1 MREAANGRPFPA
13 GKVIEGAVAEP
24 LLVRPGCRYQ
34 CHGDG
39 TCCTNIH
46 VIGPISRNDAGR
58 VRIAGTIVFPSRR
71 EPVVKH
77 DAGIEGQVVI
87 QHNGACVFLGDNAR
101 CRIHEAMGPEYKPTA
116 CRRFPVGATH
126 TPAGV
131 RVTLSHRCACV
142 SIGHSEPLEEEHARR
157 ILVSP
162 WTGRLLRDFEVT
174 QRVRW
179 YGRTSIPFEDYV
191 TWERSMIASLDRD
204 DGPSL
209 ETVLGIAADSLP
221 QMRRTGWAGVADKM
235 AKWTED
241 EPFGDGFSCILR
253 WAEGVVRHG
262 PEWMG
267 PHPNRPWGWTFERAA
282 ARSPQQNPERRIY
295 GSWLADELWAMQ
307 WASRGTLYRAMAD
320 MAARYRI
327 ALGIAAVMRRQG
339 LRTDVA
345 AAEAV
350 MIADTLGAWD
360 TWNEVRRYFEEA
372 PGGTF

>member
-1 MREAANGRPFPA
+1 VP
-13 GKVIEGAVAEP
+13 EP

-46 VIGPISRNDAGR
+46 VIGPISRTDASR
-58 VRIAGTIVFPSRR
+58 VRVAGSIVFASSR

-77 DAGIEGQVVI
+77 DAGIEGSVVI
-87 QHNGACVFLGDNAR
+87 QKNGACIFLDSNVR
-101 CRIHEAMGPEYKPTA
+101 CRIHEAVGPEHKPA
-116 CRRFPVGATH
+116 PCRRFPVGATN

-142 SIGHSEPLEEEHARR
+142 SIGESTELEEERARN

-162 WTGRLLRDFEVT
+162 WNGRLLRDFEVGD
-174 QRVRW
+174 RVRW
-179 YGRTSIPFEDYV
+179 RGRTGVPFASYLP
-191 TWERSMIASLDRD
+191 WERSMLASLDRD
-204 DGPSL
+204 DGPSI
-209 ETVLGIAADSLP
+209 ERVLGMSNGSLP
-221 QMRRTGWAGVADKM
+221 ALRKGDWSDVAQRM
-235 AKWTED
+235 AKWTAD

-253 WAEGVVRHG
+253 WAEGTVRHG
-262 PEWMG
+262 ADWKGPYPE
-267 PHPNRPWGWTFERAA
+267 RPWSWTFDRAA
-282 ARSPQQNPERRIY
+282 ARSPEMKPNRRIY

-327 ALGIAAVMRRQG
+327 ATMMASILERLGR
-339 LRTDVA
+339 RTDVA
-345 AAEAV
+345 AGEAV

-360 TWNEVRRYFEEA
+360 TWDTVRKQLEEPA
-372 PGGTF
+372 EGTW